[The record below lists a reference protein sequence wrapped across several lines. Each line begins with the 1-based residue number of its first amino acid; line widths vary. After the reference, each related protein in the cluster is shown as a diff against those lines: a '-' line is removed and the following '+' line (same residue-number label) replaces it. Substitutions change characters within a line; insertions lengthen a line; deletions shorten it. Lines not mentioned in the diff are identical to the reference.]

1 VLTAHLQVF
10 VRQFTYVSTC
20 KQENA
25 DASGKSVI
33 SYDLS
38 TPAMANGK
46 AQKYKCQGPHPAF
59 EVVSSDN
66 YQVLFLCPLN
76 TPIIFKKPRLSD
88 KI

>member
-1 VLTAHLQVF
+1 MERPKSTNAKAH
-10 VRQFTYVSTC
+10 T
-20 KQENA
+20 
-25 DASGKSVI
+25 I
-33 SYDLS
+33 S
-38 TPAMANGK
+38 
-46 AQKYKCQGPHPAF
+46 F